1 MLNEVR
7 LDGLRHS
14 RPKDDTTYREQSAL
28 VRQQL
33 CGLSVAVNTLHGDT
47 LPGHSVCLSHAPTA
61 APACAEQQGLVH
73 GIAMGLKALMN
84 TCVKNNC
91 FGGRC

>member
-1 MLNEVR
+1 MAFDIPAL
-7 LDGLRHS
+7 
-14 RPKDDTTYREQSAL
+14 KTTPHTVTKAL

-33 CGLSVAVNTLHGDT
+33 CGVSVTVNTLHGDT
-47 LPGHSVCLSHAPTA
+47 LPGHSVCLSHTLTA